1 MSTPVVGTCTDCIVS
16 LPPQPLTSLRFRVDV
31 TTGYNKVLKHVTT
44 ANGYYPSDDL
54 GTQTLT
60 LAASS
65 SYSHPTGISALFV
78 STDQPLQVTVTIGN
92 VALTFNVNS
101 LLILDDTYTS
111 FTVANTSTT
120 NVANVGLAY
129 AEVST

>member
-1 MSTPVVGTCTDCIVS
+1 MSTPVVGTCTDCIIS

-31 TTGYNKVLKHVTT
+31 NTGYNKILKHVTT

-54 GTQTLT
+54 GVQALT

-65 SYSHPTGISALFV
+65 SYAHTTGVTALFV

-92 VALTFNVNS
+92 AAMTFNVNS

-120 NVANVGLAY
+120 NVANLSLAY